1 MITDCKGNPYPIYTQ
16 GNVED
21 SVTVKGAIPQGSVFL
36 LKVAVK
42 AGNEPLP
49 GQFLEQEEKY

>member
-16 GNVED
+16 GKVED

-42 AGNEPLP
+42 AGN
-49 GQFLEQEEKY
+49 